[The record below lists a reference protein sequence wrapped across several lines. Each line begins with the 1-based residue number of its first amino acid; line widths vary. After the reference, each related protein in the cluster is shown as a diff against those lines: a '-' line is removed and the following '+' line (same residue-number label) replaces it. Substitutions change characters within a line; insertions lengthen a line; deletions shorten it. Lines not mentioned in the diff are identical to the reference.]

1 MPLRIAPLALF
12 VLALAAAIRA
22 PASCQTYVAPPVAT
36 IVGLTNGVLSNPAA
50 PLVLQFSK
58 AIDPATLKLEVIKFD
73 PDSEGQLPDETGDA
87 SVSLHPLFSH
97 DGSGKSDA
105 GDAGP
110 DGVDVGGTGALDASH
125 TVFTIK
131 PLARLPVG
139 PKLAVLIEP
148 GLSDAAHDG
157 TAQTAVRKR
166 LLFGYAFTC
175 EGSGTKLV
183 TSGAYF
189 FLLDVQEPLG
199 TQIKVLADLDV
210 DGATGRFVGQFT
222 FASRKTDPAR
232 CSPPC
237 TLGNVCETIPSP
249 SMCVVPSTRAGS
261 ADEWPDFYAN
271 STPPVGFSF
280 TVTGCAED
288 QPDGTATLG
297 TQPANMVVQSP
308 PVSVDGLVLLTSFT
322 KSGGNVVATGTV
334 TGDNIV
340 FGSANLGSGHGDVLA
355 QAIPASQAPPI
366 PAPPADAGA
375 ASTGGDL

>member
-1 MPLRIAPLALF
+1 MTLRIATLALLL
-12 VLALAAAIRA
+12 LALAAAVTVS
-22 PASCQTYVAPPVAT
+22 PSCQTYVAPPVAT
-36 IVGLTNGVLSNPAA
+36 IEGLTNGVLSNPAA
-50 PLVLQFSK
+50 PLVLSFSK

-73 PDSEGQLPDETGDA
+73 PNSDGQLPDETGDA
-87 SVSLHPLFSH
+87 SVSLDPLFSY
-97 DGSGKSDA
+97 DGSQHSADGGPSDT
-105 GDAGP
+105 
-110 DGVDVGGTGALDASH
+110 GGTGALDSTH

-148 GLSDAAHDG
+148 GLSDAAHDS

-166 LLFGYAFTC
+166 LLFSYAFNC

-210 DGATGRFVGQFT
+210 DSATGRFVGQFT
-222 FASRKTDPAR
+222 FASRKTDPTR
-232 CSPPC
+232 CSPAC
-237 TLGNVCETIPSP
+237 TMGDVCETIPAP

-297 TQPANMVVQSP
+297 TQPANMVVESP
-308 PVSVDGLVLLTSFT
+308 PVSVDGLVLITSFT
-322 KSGGNVVATGTV
+322 KSGADLVATGTV

-340 FGSANLGSGHGDVLA
+340 FGTANLGSGHGDVLA